1 MKRISKF
8 LALLTLPALLLGFAA
23 CGEKGDP
30 TYTKGDPTYTDVAD
44 RPEIETPVPMQTV
57 VYPEKPAQKP
67 AAPAAGVVPT
77 VADYTASAAKSAYT
91 VEKTEKGAK
100 ISYNNISDWA
110 YVYVSVTNYSAEY
123 GNVKITLENGENVA
137 ERIAVQ
143 AVYYE
148 AYELGYAP
156 VTVFLGELTEG
167 EQYVIIELGEHMITD
182 KNYDPVKDNSV
193 KDKTLLG
200 FVIFIDSLASYKP
213 LTDTT
218 GSLEITNFEMLKDN
232 DPKLA
237 DRYVKPAIGF
247 ANATADEGVTLT
259 KSETTVE
266 LSGEG
271 TAYMPVTKYTSDY
284 AKFSLTL
291 NGTAQVKVGV
301 RFTFDGATQL
311 LSTAK
316 SVTLTG
322 SAKEVTYDYL
332 EMFAE
337 STNPD
342 ISTQYVKNGT
352 VTDIYVTITEGSAT
366 VEGATFERTATGGA
380 YVADVWT
387 DCSDVQVARAQNGG
401 NARIDYK
408 YHSGWDSSIS
418 VPVRKGAGINKIEM
432 KIYAPDGISH
442 FGFGVSTTSN
452 LSSNNQA
459 VGRYIM
465 RPSRHTFKITSSGIQ
480 SVLKN
485 PEEEPNLNGLKEI
498 LDYDAETKIYTI
510 TYDFTEMKD
519 TAGNS
524 ISDYTVSSLIFYFN
538 CPCAGNDQKAHKF
551 EGKQSLYI
559 LSIGLYTE

>member
-23 CGEKGDP
+23 CGGGNSDP
-30 TYTKGDPTYTDVAD
+30 NYTDTVD
-44 RPEIETPVPMQTV
+44 RPEIETPAALPTV

-67 AAPAAGVVPT
+67 AAPAAGTAPT
-77 VADYTASAAKSAYT
+77 VADYTASAAKSTYT
-91 VEKTEKGAK
+91 VEKTAKGAK
-100 ISYNNISDWA
+100 ISYNNVSDWA
-110 YVYVSVTNYSAEY
+110 YVYVPVSDYSAEY
-123 GNVKITLENGENVA
+123 GNVKITLENGENAA

-167 EQYVIIELGEHMITD
+167 EQYVIIELGEHMIID
-182 KNYDPVKDNSV
+182 KNYAPVKDNSV

-213 LTDTT
+213 LNDKA

-237 DRYVKPAIGF
+237 DRYVKPVVGF
-247 ANATADEGVTLT
+247 ENATADEGVTLT
-259 KSETTVE
+259 KTETTVG

-271 TAYMPVTKYTSDY
+271 TAYMPVTKYSSDY
-284 AKFSLTL
+284 AKVSLTL

-311 LSTAK
+311 LSTEQ

-352 VTDIYVTITEGSAT
+352 VTDIYVTITEGNAT
-366 VEGATFERTATGGA
+366 VEGATFVRTATGGA
-380 YVADVWT
+380 YVADAWT
-387 DCSDVQVARAQNGG
+387 DCPNVQVVRAENGG

-408 YHSGWDSSIS
+408 YHSSWDSSIS
-418 VPVRKGAGINKIEM
+418 VPVRKGAGVKKLEF
-432 KIYAPDGISH
+432 KIYAPEGISH
-442 FGFGVSTTSN
+442 FGVGVSTTSN
-452 LSSNNQA
+452 LGSNNQDP
-459 VGRYIM
+459 GRYIL
-465 RPSRHTFKITSSGIQ
+465 RPSRHMFKLTSSGIQ
-480 SVLKN
+480 NILSN

-524 ISDYTVSSLIFYFN
+524 ISDYTISSLLFYFN
-538 CPCAGNDQKAHKF
+538 CPCAGKNQQEHKF
-551 EGKQSLYI
+551 DGKRSLYI
-559 LSIGLYTE
+559 LSIGLFTE